1 MWESAAA
8 CVNSGSVLQVLTFAE
23 GQHSDKAE
31 VGSAESRGEAVSYSC
46 WRNCLLKE
54 CEDNVNLK
62 HA

>member
-1 MWESAAA
+1 MNQFLSMRESAAA

-46 WRNCLLKE
+46 
-54 CEDNVNLK
+54 
-62 HA
+62 